1 MELKTAE
8 RQMKDVAGG
17 EARSSRR
24 RWLVMMKMIIKQD
37 ASSQTVFSIAY
48 LRENG
53 RIRVNNIAEL
63 KTYSLHDVDNMMY
76 SMY

>member
-1 MELKTAE
+1 MEFKTAE
-8 RQMKDVAGG
+8 RQMMDVVKQDPQDGVV
-17 EARSSRR
+17 
-24 RWLVMMKMIIKQD
+24 WLVMMKMIMKQD

-53 RIRVNNIAEL
+53 RIRVNNLAEL